1 MWAQNTVPGVI
12 LDVEVVNMG
21 MQHRFFMAC
30 IAGLIT
36 LRAFRNRQ
44 NFNLGPIRSYSVL
57 CRTGLG
63 CPQLHFRYIEAYDD
77 EGHAGW
83 VPTLSFEFTNE
94 DGNVEEQTGTLAEV
108 REWCDLGC
116 IPED

>member
-1 MWAQNTVPGVI
+1 MCVSNSPPPPPPLPSPCTHIYYLSPS
-12 LDVEVVNMG
+12 LS
-21 MQHRFFMAC
+21 
-30 IAGLIT
+30 T
-36 LRAFRNRQ
+36 
-44 NFNLGPIRSYSVL
+44 
-57 CRTGLG
+57 
-63 CPQLHFRYIEAYDD
+63 QLHFRYIEAYDD